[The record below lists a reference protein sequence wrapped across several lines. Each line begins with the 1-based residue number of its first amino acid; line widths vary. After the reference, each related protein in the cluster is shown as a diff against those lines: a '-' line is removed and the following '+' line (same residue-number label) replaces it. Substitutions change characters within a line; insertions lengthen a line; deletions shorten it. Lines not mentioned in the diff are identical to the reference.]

1 MKIDDLPAKERLV
14 LEELEDD
21 EELERR
27 VAQMQEE
34 IELLEARVRAAR
46 LAGA

>member
-1 MKIDDLPAKERLV
+1 MKIDDLPVKEQRV
-14 LEELEDD
+14 LDELEND
-21 EELERR
+21 EELEQR
-27 VAQMQEE
+27 VARMQEE

>member
-1 MKIDDLPAKERLV
+1 MKIDDLPVQEQRV
-14 LEELEDD
+14 LDELEDD
-21 EELERR
+21 EELEQR
-27 VAQMQEE
+27 VARMQEE

>member
-1 MKIDDLPAKERLV
+1 MKIDDLPVQERLA

-21 EELERR
+21 EALERR